1 MDSGGLAPLCAQHI
15 ANRRRGGLVV
25 CRLMGGDLTV
35 ASVCGQGSTF
45 MVRLPTLLTGFRV
58 WPPDTVPT

>member
-35 ASVCGQGSTF
+35 ASVSGQGSTF
-45 MVRLPTLLTGFRV
+45 TVRLPTLLIEFGAR
-58 WPPDTVPT
+58 PSDTVPT